1 MRSQIVDGIFVVMFL
16 SLRKIPVTVP
26 LVHSI
31 SGQTHGEDEV
41 FHDWMDGGLPHCCFK
56 FSRTACSIFSDCE
69 IT

>member
-1 MRSQIVDGIFVVMFL
+1 MVMFL

-26 LVHSI
+26 SVHTI
-31 SGQTHGEDEV
+31 SGQTHVKDEV

-56 FSRTACSIFSDCE
+56 FSRTACSVFSDCE